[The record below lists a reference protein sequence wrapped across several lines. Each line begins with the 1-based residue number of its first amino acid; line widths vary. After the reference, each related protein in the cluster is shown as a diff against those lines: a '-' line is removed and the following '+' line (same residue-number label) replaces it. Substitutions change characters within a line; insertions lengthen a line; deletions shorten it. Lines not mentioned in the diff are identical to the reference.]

1 MRCYFLFRF
10 MAFLMNGHSLTRL
23 QRFSQLIVLL
33 ALAAVAVGGA
43 RATYKNRSQNIALV
57 PLPLDSSN
65 PKRKTVGALTFLNA
79 WELRSDNGDFGGI
92 SALVALKDGRFVG
105 VSDAGALIG
114 FGLTND
120 SRTDRPFI
128 AALPGAMGT
137 DVSYKD
143 RDSEGITYDPASG
156 RIWVSYEARHAI
168 RRFTPSLSRIDSTRM
183 LEFSKDWKFNGGVE
197 ALTRL
202 NDGRFVIFVESG
214 ENEDGSKRAYLF
226 SGDPTEEGTQTTPF
240 SYRVPDGYS
249 PTDATVL
256 PDGRL
261 LILNRRIGF
270 PDGFT
275 AKLVILDPADIRRDA
290 VVGGK
295 VIATLAPPLLVDNM
309 EGVTITEENGRT
321 IVWLISDN
329 NFNAF
334 QRTLLMKFALTL
346 PNKKP
351 EAETAPG
358 FDSL

>member
-10 MAFLMNGHSLTRL
+10 NAFFMNGYSLGVT
-23 QRFSQLIVLL
+23 QKIGKL
-33 ALAAVAVGGA
+33 ALIATLALLTVGGV
-43 RATYKNRSQNIALV
+43 RIIEKNRSQNIALV
-57 PLPLDSSN
+57 PLTLDSSN
-65 PKRKTVGALTFLNA
+65 PRRNTVGALTFLNA
-79 WELRSDNGDFGGI
+79 WELRSDNSDFGGI
-92 SALVALKDGRFVG
+92 SGLVALKDGRFVG

-120 SRTDRPFI
+120 ERTDRPFI
-128 AALPGAMGT
+128 AALPGAMGK
-137 DVSYKD
+137 DVSY
-143 RDSEGITYDPASG
+143 RDSEGITYDPNSD

-168 RRFTPSLSRIDSTRM
+168 RRFPPSLSRIDSARM
-183 LEFSKDWKFNGGVE
+183 LEFSTDWKFNGGVE
-197 ALTRL
+197 ALARL
-202 NDGRFVIFVESG
+202 NDGQFVIFVESG
-214 ENEDGSKRAYLF
+214 ENDDVSKKAYLF
-226 SGDPTEEGTQTTPF
+226 SGDPTEKGTQTTPF
-240 SYRVPDGYS
+240 HYRVPDGYS

-261 LILNRRIGF
+261 LVLNRRVGF

-275 AKLVILDPADIRRDA
+275 AKLLILDPADIRRGA

-309 EGVTITEENGRT
+309 EGVTITEDDGQT

-334 QRTLLMKFALTL
+334 QRTLLMKFRLNL
-346 PNKKP
+346 NNKKP
-351 EAETAPG
+351 ETNRAPG